1 MKPDSWQQCP
11 FDVLEQFLSL
21 DNIELDYDPYESHN
35 EYGDEPEWIGT
46 IERSEE
52 DGDRWFN
59 MYGDNRTLSVAELQQ
74 ILDFLSKNF
83 EKSC

>member
-1 MKPDSWQQCP
+1 MKTWLVCDKNGW
-11 FDVLEQFLSL
+11 V
-21 DNIELDYDPYESHN
+21 IRHN

-74 ILDFLSKNF
+74 ILDFF
-83 EKSC
+83 